1 MSLQKHCFEGLLFLL
16 LGCFLAACESPN
28 TPVEENLDLKALYE
42 EEGVEGCFLLRALK
56 SDQLYVYNPRRCERG
71 FLPASTFK
79 IVNAMIALETG
90 VAPDENMIIPWDS
103 VERQFQAWNQDH
115 NLKTAFQAS
124 VVPYYQEIARRVGVE
139 RMQAGVQKLKYGK
152 MDIQEENLTSFWL
165 VGKSAITP
173 YEQLDFL
180 TRFAKKELPLKP
192 STYQKM
198 NDLMIMASGENGL
211 TMRGKTGW
219 AIVGDTN
226 IGWLVGYLERPD
238 GERFVFVNNIECKVG
253 AIPDDVFMASR
264 KRIVGKVL
272 QKLGVI

>member
-1 MSLQKHCFEGLLFLL
+1 MTVQQQYVQGLFFLL
-16 LGCFLAACESPN
+16 LACLVGACESPN
-28 TPVEENLDLKALYE
+28 TPIKENLELKDLYKQ
-42 EEGVEGCFLLRALK
+42 EGVEGCFLLRALK

-90 VAPDENMIIPWDS
+90 VAPDEKLVIPWDS

-124 VVPYYQEIARRVGVE
+124 VVPYYQEIARRIGVE
-139 RMQAGVQKLKYGK
+139 RMQAGVKKLNYGK
-152 MDIQEENLTSFWL
+152 MDIQEDNLTSFWL

-198 NDLMIMASGENGL
+198 KDIMIMASGEDGL
-211 TMRGKTGW
+211 VMRGKTGW
-219 AIVGDTN
+219 AIVNKTN

-238 GERFVFVNNIECKVG
+238 GERFVFVNNIESSVGKVSDE
-253 AIPDDVFMASR
+253 AFMASR
-264 KRIVGKVL
+264 KRIVGEVL
-272 QKLGVI
+272 QRLGVI